1 MRIGL
6 VSNFRGGLKQFAS
19 TLCEGLQTNGFEV
32 DLLCPVSLGM
42 QGVRRAVAGPPVYQG
57 ISAIA
62 RLLSARYDLI
72 HCNIASLGLLPV
84 IRRETCRI
92 PIIETFHGFPQWWLE
107 PKMIDKV
114 AYTAEFGAVQLVAKL
129 ATSKISVSNFVRSAL
144 QEILGI
150 ESSVIH
156 NGITHCS
163 VSKPTREESRRMLKI
178 EDDTIAVLFVSR
190 LHPAKDPITLLR
202 ALEILV
208 RGGRRMKLLVVGDG
222 PLSKSFQREVYRLS
236 LERQVTSWRYLPSL
250 HHVYSA
256 ADIFCFPSI
265 NEAFGI
271 VLLEAMDHSLPLLVS
286 DSGAAHEVAGSSGI
300 TFRTGDE
307 VDLSNKLIQLAED
320 PELRKKLGREGP
332 IRVDQHFRLDSMVK
346 DYVRVYEEILSS
358 RRGRA

>member
-1 MRIGL
+1 
-6 VSNFRGGLKQFAS
+6 LKQFAS
-19 TLCEGLQTNGFEV
+19 TLCEGLEASGFEV
-32 DLLCPVSLGM
+32 DLLCPATVE
-42 QGVRRAVAGPPVYQG
+42 VPYFRRPDGSSAVYGG
-57 ISAIA
+57 LSAAA
-62 RLLSARYDLI
+62 RLLAVRYDLI
-72 HCNIASLGLLPV
+72 HCNIASLGLLPI
-84 IRRETCRI
+84 IRSEMNRI
-92 PIIETFHGFPQWWLE
+92 PIVETFHGFPQWWLE
-107 PKMIDKV
+107 PKMTDKV
-114 AYTAEFGAVQLVAKL
+114 AYTAEFGAVQLVAKF
-129 ATSKISVSNFVRSAL
+129 ATSKISVSNFVRSGL
-144 QEILGI
+144 QELLGI

-163 VSKPTREESRRMLKI
+163 FSKPTREESRRMLKI

-208 RGGRRMKLLVVGDG
+208 RGGRKMKLLVVGNG
-222 PLSKSFQREVYRLS
+222 PLSESFQREIRRLN

-250 HHVYSA
+250 HQVYSA

-320 PELRKKLGREGP
+320 SELRKKLGREGP

-346 DYVRVYEEILSS
+346 GYVRVYEETLSS